1 MKRSIA
7 LPLAAA
13 LALGATSPAFADAFK
28 PSQSQQ
34 IELGQRAADELRH
47 KEKVLP
53 SSDPRVR
60 LVRRVGR
67 RLLDTIQDKESWEY
81 SFDVIQ
87 SPEVNA
93 FSLPGGPTFIYT
105 GLLDKLKTED
115 ELAGVMGHEL
125 THVRKEHW
133 AYGYRDSQKRN
144 LLLNL
149 GLIVL
154 HANDAA
160 ANLAG
165 VTNDLVFELPFSRK
179 HESEADMGG
188 FDMMVAAGY
197 NPKGMVD
204 VFAML
209 RDEAKTGK
217 VPEFFSDHPDDGN
230 RIKKIQSRIDASNQ
244 AFPAERP
251 IGI

>member
-1 MKRSIA
+1 MRRSIA
-7 LPLAAA
+7 LPFAAA
-13 LALGATSPAFADAFK
+13 LALGATSTVHADAFK
-28 PSQSQQ
+28 PSQAQQ

-53 SSDPRVR
+53 ATDPRVR

-67 RLLDTIQDKESWEY
+67 RLLSTIKTKEPWEY

-87 SPEVNA
+87 SNEVNA

-133 AYGYRDSQKRN
+133 AYAYRDSQKRN

-154 HANDAA
+154 HASDTA

-165 VTNDLVFELPFSRK
+165 ITNDLVFELPFSRR

-188 FDMMVAAGY
+188 FDMMVNAGY

-209 RDEAKTGK
+209 RDQAKSGK
-217 VPEFFSDHPDDGN
+217 VPEFFSDHPDDTN
-230 RIKKIQSRIDASNQ
+230 RIKKIQDRIDQSGRRY
-244 AFPAERP
+244 PAERP
-251 IGI
+251 IGV